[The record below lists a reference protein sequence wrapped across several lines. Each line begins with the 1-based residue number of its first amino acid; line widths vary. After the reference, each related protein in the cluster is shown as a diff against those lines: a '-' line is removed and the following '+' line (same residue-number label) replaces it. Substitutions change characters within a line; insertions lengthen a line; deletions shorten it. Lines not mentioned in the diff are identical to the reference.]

1 MKLNKL
7 IAIATISLLSG
18 GISMAQKALNLED
31 IVAGNVIQTKGIGS
45 MTWLKDG
52 ERYSRLENN
61 KQTGGTDIVA
71 YQAKDN
77 SREVI
82 IPSSLL
88 TDKSTGK
95 PIPVRSISWSADN
108 EKVLIYNNTQ
118 RVWRYD
124 TRGDY
129 WVLNLKDGA
138 LRQLGKGMPK
148 SSMMFAKFSPDGTR
162 VAYVS
167 NNNIYVED
175 IDSGKITQLTKDGSD
190 TIVNGTFD
198 WVYEEEFSCRDGFRW
213 SPDGKHIA
221 YWQSDTK
228 GTGVFDIINNVDSIY
243 AKVIHFP
250 YPKAGTTNSAVKV
263 GYVSSTGGNTTWIA
277 IPGDPRNNYLP
288 RMEFI
293 PESDELFI
301 QQLNRP
307 QNTNKVWIAKI
318 SAG

>member
-95 PIPVRSISWSADN
+95 PIPARSISWSADLS
-108 EKVLIYNNTQ
+108 LI
-118 RVWRYD
+118 
-124 TRGDY
+124 
-129 WVLNLKDGA
+129 
-138 LRQLGKGMPK
+138 
-148 SSMMFAKFSPDGTR
+148 
-162 VAYVS
+162 
-167 NNNIYVED
+167 
-175 IDSGKITQLTKDGSD
+175 
-190 TIVNGTFD
+190 
-198 WVYEEEFSCRDGFRW
+198 
-213 SPDGKHIA
+213 HI
-221 YWQSDTK
+221 
-228 GTGVFDIINNVDSIY
+228 
-243 AKVIHFP
+243 
-250 YPKAGTTNSAVKV
+250 
-263 GYVSSTGGNTTWIA
+263 
-277 IPGDPRNNYLP
+277 
-288 RMEFI
+288 
-293 PESDELFI
+293 
-301 QQLNRP
+301 
-307 QNTNKVWIAKI
+307 
-318 SAG
+318 

>member
-1 MKLNKL
+1 
-7 IAIATISLLSG
+7 
-18 GISMAQKALNLED
+18 MAQKALNLED

-95 PIPVRSISWSADN
+95 PIPARSISWSADN

-138 LRQLGKGMPK
+138 LRQLGKGMPE

-162 VAYVS
+162 
-167 NNNIYVED
+167 
-175 IDSGKITQLTKDGSD
+175 GKPL
-190 TIVNGTFD
+190 
-198 WVYEEEFSCRDGFRW
+198 RHR
-213 SPDGKHIA
+213 
-221 YWQSDTK
+221 
-228 GTGVFDIINNVDSIY
+228 
-243 AKVIHFP
+243 
-250 YPKAGTTNSAVKV
+250 
-263 GYVSSTGGNTTWIA
+263 
-277 IPGDPRNNYLP
+277 GDPRS
-288 RMEFI
+288 RRG
-293 PESDELFI
+293 
-301 QQLNRP
+301 QRGRR
-307 QNTNKVWIAKI
+307 
-318 SAG
+318 SAAHAGRQTDPGGAAGGGLTG

>member
-31 IVAGNVIQTKGIGS
+31 IVAGNIIQTKGIGS

-71 YQAKDN
+71 YRAKDN

-88 TDKSTGK
+88 TDKSTGR
-95 PIPVRSISWSADN
+95 PIPVRSVSWSADN
-108 EKVLIYNNTQ
+108 EKVLIYNNTR

-138 LRQLGKGMPK
+138 LRQLGKGMPE

-175 IDSGKITQLTKDGSD
+175 IGI
-190 TIVNGTFD
+190 
-198 WVYEEEFSCRDGFRW
+198 
-213 SPDGKHIA
+213 
-221 YWQSDTK
+221 
-228 GTGVFDIINNVDSIY
+228 
-243 AKVIHFP
+243 
-250 YPKAGTTNSAVKV
+250 
-263 GYVSSTGGNTTWIA
+263 
-277 IPGDPRNNYLP
+277 IPGLSGVLLNIHLD
-288 RMEFI
+288 ETVEAII
-293 PESDELFI
+293 PASLGYGYGDYSGIPGGSTLIFTFT
-301 QQLNRP
+301 LD
-307 QNTNKVWIAKI
+307 KVE
-318 SAG
+318 

>member
-31 IVAGNVIQTKGIGS
+31 IVAGNIIQTKGIGS

-71 YQAKDN
+71 YRAKDN

-88 TDKSTGK
+88 TDKSTGR
-95 PIPVRSISWSADN
+95 PIPVRSVSWSADN
-108 EKVLIYNNTQ
+108 EKVLIYNNTR

-138 LRQLGKGMPK
+138 LRQLGKGLPK
-148 SSMMFAKFSPDGTR
+148 FGFIHCSLSAESSGTISILDVPILR
-162 VAYVS
+162 
-167 NNNIYVED
+167 IY
-175 IDSGKITQLTKDGSD
+175 
-190 TIVNGTFD
+190 
-198 WVYEEEFSCRDGFRW
+198 
-213 SPDGKHIA
+213 
-221 YWQSDTK
+221 
-228 GTGVFDIINNVDSIY
+228 
-243 AKVIHFP
+243 
-250 YPKAGTTNSAVKV
+250 SAVL
-263 GYVSSTGGNTTWIA
+263 
-277 IPGDPRNNYLP
+277 RL
-288 RMEFI
+288 
-293 PESDELFI
+293 
-301 QQLNRP
+301 
-307 QNTNKVWIAKI
+307 
-318 SAG
+318 